1 MHNLLAFFT
10 KNYHWL
16 IFLLLEVVSGVML
29 FSYNSYQGSVWISS
43 ANVVVGKVYE
53 WEAGIEQYFSLT
65 SLNEQ
70 LSDRNVFLE
79 QEVGRLRRQVVE
91 LGIDSTELERQEME
105 HVNQYEWIPA
115 KVVSNSVNSLD
126 NLMTINRGT
135 ADGVEADMGVVCGTG
150 LVGVV
155 YQASEHYSVVLPLLN
170 RRSRVSSIIRGRGYF
185 GYVTWNGLNP
195 MRAQVEDIPRH
206 ARFEKNDW
214 LETSG
219 FSAIFP
225 PGISIG
231 KIVDVEDS
239 PDGMSYR
246 LHILLSTD
254 FSMLR
259 DVCVVTDKGMI
270 ERMHLEKAALDSL
283 ERYNPIVRL

>member
-1 MHNLLAFFT
+1 MHNLLAFLT

-16 IFLLLEVVSGVML
+16 IFLLLEVVSGLML
-29 FSYNSYQGSVWISS
+29 FGYNSYQGSVWISS
-43 ANVVVGKVYE
+43 ANAVVGKVYE
-53 WEAGIEQYFSLT
+53 WESAVRQFFSLT
-65 SLNEQ
+65 SINEH
-70 LSDRNVFLE
+70 LSERNIFLE
-79 QEVGRLRRQVVE
+79 QEVGRLRQQVMDMGV
-91 LGIDSTELERQEME
+91 DSTELQQQEMA
-105 HVNQYEWIPA
+105 HISQFEWIPA
-115 KVVSNSVNSLD
+115 KVVSNSVNNLD
-126 NLMTINRGT
+126 NLMTIDRGK

-170 RRSRVSSIIRGRGYF
+170 RRSRISCRIRGRGYF
-185 GYVTWNGLNP
+185 GYVTWNGENP
-195 MRAQVEDIPRH
+195 MRALVEDIPRH
-206 ARFEKNDW
+206 ARFEKGDW

-225 PGISIG
+225 SGISVG
-231 KIVDVEDS
+231 KVVDVEDS

-254 FSMLR
+254 FSTLR
-259 DVCVVTDKGMI
+259 DVCVITDKSMI

-283 ERYNPIVRL
+283 ELYNPSNR